1 MEFISV
7 DTLIWIHLSVDFAGT
22 WLTNSDAN
30 FEEQRADTKP
40 QSTLD
45 DH

>member
-7 DTLIWIHLSVDFAGT
+7 DTLIWIHLSGGFAGT

-30 FEEQRADTKP
+30 FEG
-40 QSTLD
+40 
-45 DH
+45 